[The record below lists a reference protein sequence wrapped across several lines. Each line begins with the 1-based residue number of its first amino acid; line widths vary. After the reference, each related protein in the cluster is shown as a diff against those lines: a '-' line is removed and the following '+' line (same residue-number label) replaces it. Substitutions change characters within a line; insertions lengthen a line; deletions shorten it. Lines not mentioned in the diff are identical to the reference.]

1 MLYIQVF
8 AGGDIEKPIIFHG
21 KKQSIV
27 SLRESVIVLMHGA
40 GKMAKK

>member
-1 MLYIQVF
+1 MLHIQVF

-21 KKQSIV
+21 KKQSIL

-40 GKMAKK
+40 GNMEKK